1 MLKHQP
7 SAKTATSSVSDGP
20 VSYGELL
27 DKITILEIKAERI
40 KDAAKLENVR
50 HELELLSK
58 VWDTHVDDANQ
69 VTDAREQL
77 RAVNLTLWE
86 IEDKIR
92 LKEAA
97 NTFDDRFVELA
108 RAVYVTND
116 RRAAIKK
123 DINLAL
129 GSALIEEKSYEPY

>member
-1 MLKHQP
+1 M
-7 SAKTATSSVSDGP
+7 SEVSIP

-50 HELELLSK
+50 HELELLSE
-58 VWDTHVDDANQ
+58 VWDTHVNDANK
-69 VTDAREQL
+69 VDEAREQL
-77 RAVNLTLWE
+77 KAVNLTLWE

>member
-1 MLKHQP
+1 M
-7 SAKTATSSVSDGP
+7 SEVSIP